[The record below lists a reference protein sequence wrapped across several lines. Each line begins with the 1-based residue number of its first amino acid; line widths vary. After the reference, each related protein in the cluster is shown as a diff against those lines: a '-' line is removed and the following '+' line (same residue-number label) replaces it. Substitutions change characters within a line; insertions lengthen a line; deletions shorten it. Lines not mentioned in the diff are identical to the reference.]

1 MSRPRKLT
9 DRQVAAALRRLNG
22 WSHEAGRLRK
32 ALKFRDF
39 GEAFGFMVQV
49 AMAADRLNHHPD
61 WCNSYNRVTI
71 DLTTHEAGGI
81 TARDI
86 ELARRIEEI
95 LARTPPAPA

>member
-9 DRQVAAALRRLNG
+9 DRQVDAALRRLNG
-22 WSHEAGRLRK
+22 WSYDAGRLHK
-32 ALKFRDF
+32 AFKFRDF

-49 AMAADRLNHHPD
+49 ALAADRLNHHPE

-86 ELARRIEEI
+86 ELARRIEQI
-95 LARTPPAPA
+95 LARPTPAPA